1 MVDNIAVTAG
11 AGTTIAADDIGAGV
25 LAQRVK
31 PVWGPDGT
39 GNDTDVAT
47 GKPLPIQIRGSDGT
61 DRSNLLPVSTAD
73 GGSVTLGAKADAK
86 SAATDT
92 TAITAMQVFKQISAS
107 VQALQAPGLSASV
120 SVTRPSDTTAYA
132 ANDVLGPTGG
142 GTSGLDFNL
151 AAVSASNIMITGV
164 ALERDVAA
172 LISGE
177 TSYNLYLYNVTPPSA
192 LADNTAF
199 DLPSGDRASFL
210 GKINIP
216 APVDEGSTLY
226 VETNGINKQVK
237 LSGTHI
243 FGYLVTVGAY
253 TPASATVLKITLNA
267 VQL

>member
-11 AGTTIAADDIGAGV
+11 SGTIIGADDIGGGV

-47 GKPLPIQIRGSDGT
+47 GKPLPIQLRGSDGT
-61 DRSNLLPVSTAD
+61 DRSNLLPISVAD
-73 GGSVTLGAKADAK
+73 GGDVTVGARADAK

-92 TAITAMQVFKQISAS
+92 TAITAMQVWKQISAS
-107 VQALQAPGLSASV
+107 VQALVAPGLSANV
-120 SVTRPSDTTAYA
+120 TVTRPSDTTAYTA
-132 ANDVLGPTGG
+132 LDVLGPTGG
-142 GTSGLDFNL
+142 GTSGIDFNL
-151 AAVSASNIMITGV
+151 AAVSGSNIMITGV

-177 TSYNLYLYNVTPPSA
+177 AAYSLYLYNVTPPSA
-192 LADNTAF
+192 LADNSPF
-199 DLPSGDRASFL
+199 DLSAGDRASFL

-216 APVDEGSTLY
+216 TPVDEVSTLY
-226 VETNGINKQVK
+226 IEVNGINKQVK

-243 FGYLVTVGAY
+243 FAYLVTVGAY

>member
-1 MVDNIAVTAG
+1 MADNIAVTAG
-11 AGTTIAADDIGAGV
+11 TGTTIAADDIGAGV

-31 PVWGPDGT
+31 VVWGPDGT

-47 GKPLPIQIRGSDGT
+47 GKPIPIQLRGSDGT
-61 DRSNLLPVSTAD
+61 DRSNLLPVSNT
-73 GGSVTLGAKADAK
+73 V
-86 SAATDT
+86 
-92 TAITAMQVFKQISAS
+92 
-107 VQALQAPGLSASV
+107 GLSASV

-142 GTSGLDFNL
+142 GTSGIDFNL
-151 AAVSASNIMITGV
+151 AAVSGSNIMISGV

-177 TSYNLYLYNVTPPSA
+177 TTYNLYLYNVTPPSA
-192 LADNTAF
+192 LADNAAF
-199 DLPSGDRASFL
+199 DIPSGDRASFL
-210 GKINIP
+210 GKISIST
-216 APVDEGSTLY
+216 PVDEGSTLY
-226 VETNGINKQVK
+226 IEMNGINKQVK